1 MTDRFLGH
9 LTAAGMAFCA
19 SLCLIAGLAD
29 LCDPDWRVDGV
40 FSLVSAAALGLFAF
54 FIYRA
59 LHPRPTGS
67 KLLGRKGKP

>member
-1 MTDRFLGH
+1 MTERILAH
-9 LTAAGMAFCA
+9 LTAAVLAFCA

-59 LHPRPTGS
+59 LHPPIRGS
-67 KLLGRKGKP
+67 KLLRRIPKP